1 MALSRRVLGAIVAA
15 GLIGPAL
22 LSGTASAAT
31 VTATYPT
38 AIANVHV
45 RSLPSNVSPS
55 KIVATIAA
63 AGTSVTVNCYTT
75 QVVAGVTHTWYHST
89 APDTGYVAGRNLVIP
104 HPKTPVVPH
113 C

>member
-1 MALSRRVLGAIVAA
+1 MTPSRRALGAIAAA

-22 LSGTASAAT
+22 LTGTASAAT

-45 RSLPSNVSPS
+45 RSLPSTVKPS

-63 AGTSVTVNCYTT
+63 AGTSVTVNCYTI
-75 QVVAGVTHTWYHST
+75 QVVAGVSHTWYHAT
-89 APDTGYVAGRNLVIP
+89 APHIGYVAGRNLVIP
-104 HPKTPVVPH
+104 HPKTPAVPH